1 MKTFK
6 YFMSL
11 FSGTKKYKKRKTLRR
26 RTNKTKRKLKMRRF
40 KMRGGWGGFIPPSM
54 FIENKKDIQKGGWGD
69 TNALN

>member
-40 KMRGGWGGFIPPSM
+40 KMRGG
-54 FIENKKDIQKGGWGD
+54 
-69 TNALN
+69 